1 VKHFQQSVFLSAHPR
16 TSPRGVVLETME
28 MQNPMD
34 EQAID
39 RHIDR
44 HPVFSG
50 LAQRFANRDYDVADM
65 IVFLGGIEIVRPLAG
80 KPLGRKWHGGK
91 RENVSRLVDVSKLPV
106 QLAHR
111 AVTHDGDV
119 DVMGD
124 GRITGRPEFIQDRRR
139 PPA

>member
-1 VKHFQQSVFLSAHPR
+1 
-16 TSPRGVVLETME
+16 VLEIME

-50 LAQRFANRDYDVADM
+50 LAQRLADGDYDVADM
-65 IVFLGGIEIVRPLAG
+65 IVFLGRVEIVRPLAG
-80 KPLGRKWHGGK
+80 KPFGRKRRGGK
-91 RENVSRLVDVSKLPV
+91 RENVRRLVDVSKLPI
-106 QLAHR
+106 QLPHR
-111 AVTHDGDV
+111 AVAHDGNV
-119 DVMGD
+119 NVVAG
-124 GRITGRPEFIQDRRR
+124 GRIIGRVEFIQDRRR